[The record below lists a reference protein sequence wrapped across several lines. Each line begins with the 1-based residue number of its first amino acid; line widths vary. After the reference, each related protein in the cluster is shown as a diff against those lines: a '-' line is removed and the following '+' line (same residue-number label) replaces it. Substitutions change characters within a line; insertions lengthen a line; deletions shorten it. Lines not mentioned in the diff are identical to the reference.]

1 MPTKADAHLGGL
13 FKRDWPHIFHVVFLL
28 QIRKSM
34 PFLSQG
40 IFGHL
45 GQKIWIM
52 RWELKFLYLFPG
64 SRSCIFLVPV
74 SRCMYIYHVPFDNRT
89 PIHFF
94 IFFSSIMKCI
104 LKDLILAKKKLPVR
118 KTNFERFAFS
128 GKMRHRGGGRVHTL
142 KKPKKTWRFGNC
154 QRCCIQI
161 E

>member
-1 MPTKADAHLGGL
+1 MVPGGQPRPLGATNQDSWEPIKAPGSQIIKAFGAKQGPCESNDQGSWVPTKADAHLGGL

-34 PFLSQG
+34 PFLSQD

-52 RWELKFLYLFPG
+52 RWELKFLYLCLG

-89 PIHFF
+89 QIHFF
-94 IFFSSIMKCI
+94 
-104 LKDLILAKKKLPVR
+104 L
-118 KTNFERFAFS
+118 ERFDL
-128 GKMRHRGGGRVHTL
+128 GKEEVAS
-142 KKPKKTWRFGNC
+142 
-154 QRCCIQI
+154 
-161 E
+161 